1 MMIPKGLE
9 QIDEADLRALIGTE
23 EGSRI
28 DFKSELP
35 KSDRDSTQRFLTDIC
50 AFANTEGGD
59 IVYGLEEDEQGLGAR
74 LHGQVINADKEV
86 MRLQSVVGD
95 SIEPRLHGV
104 RFRAIALQAG
114 GFVVVARVP
123 RSSSGIHRL
132 KRGGHFVV
140 RESRSNKELDVPGIV
155 SRISDL
161 LGREDRVR
169 DFFARRYSD
178 ILTDQYPIPLRPG
191 PKLVAHLVPS
201 RDFLVGEQVDVF
213 QYGLNDV
220 PYLHSPSG
228 LDYCPCTDGR
238 AFWQDYQGSSAVSTL
253 LMHSGV
259 VEGILNLDIGDS
271 RKISLSL
278 VEESV
283 IDFVR
288 AARSKARLADTLGLP
303 FMTRIAL
310 VGTHGMPLGIHD
322 PYRQMHPKP
331 VRQLAPVLTLPDTL
345 IDQETQ
351 HIDAAMHVA
360 LTRAWNAW
368 GYERSQNYRLDDD
381 SGLWRRPRRP

>member
-1 MMIPKGLE
+1 MIPRALE
-9 QIDEADLRALIGTE
+9 HIGEPDLKALIGTE
-23 EGSRI
+23 EGTRI

-35 KSDRDSTQRFLTDIC
+35 KSDRDSTNRFLTDIC

-59 IVYGLEEDEQGLGAR
+59 IVYGLEEDTQGLGAR
-74 LHGQVINADKEV
+74 LHGQEINADTEV
-86 MRLQSVVGD
+86 MRLQSIVGD

-104 RFRAIALQAG
+104 RFRAIPLQAG

-178 ILTDQYPIPLRPG
+178 ILTDQYPVPLRPG
-191 PKLVAHLVPS
+191 PKLVVHLVPS
-201 RDFLVGEQVDVF
+201 RDFLGEQVDVF
-213 QYGLNDV
+213 RFGLNDV
-220 PYLHSPSG
+220 PFLHPLSG
-228 LDYCPCTDGR
+228 LNHYPCTDGR
-238 AFWQDYQGSSAVSTL
+238 AFWQDYQGSASVSTL

-259 VEGILNLDIGDS
+259 VEGIENLDIGGS
-271 RKISLSL
+271 GKISLSF

-288 AARSKARLADTLGLP
+288 AARAKQRLAEALGHP
-303 FMTRIAL
+303 FTTRIAL
-310 VGTHGMPLGIHD
+310 VGTHGMALGAHD
-322 PYRQMHPKP
+322 PYHQMHPKP

-345 IDQETQ
+345 IEQETQ
-351 HIDAAMHVA
+351 HIDAALHLA

-368 GYERSQNYRLDDD
+368 GFEKSQNYQLDDD
-381 SGLWRRPRRP
+381 TGLWRRPRRP